1 MILRFTLGVIYK
13 ERPTLGGGGTEGFS
27 GRAKWKVDLRSW
39 KKLI

>member
-13 ERPTLGGGGTEGFS
+13 ERPTFGGGTEGFS